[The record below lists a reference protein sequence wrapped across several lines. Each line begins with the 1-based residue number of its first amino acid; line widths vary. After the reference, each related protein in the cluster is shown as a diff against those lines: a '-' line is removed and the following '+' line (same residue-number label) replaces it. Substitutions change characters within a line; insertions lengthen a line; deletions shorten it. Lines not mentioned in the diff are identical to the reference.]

1 MPQRANAEPP
11 DNGTPHT
18 LRDLVSRN
26 DERINMLL
34 DKNDELEAQIDQLE
48 ADNTEL
54 KDELVKTKALL
65 ETLTKRVDKID
76 GLWEKIFDMFWKIAL
91 MVIGGAILYYM
102 GLQSPPG

>member
-11 DNGTPHT
+11 DNNPPHT

-26 DERINMLL
+26 DERISMLL

-48 ADNTEL
+48 SDNTEL
-54 KDELVKTKALL
+54 KDQLVQQKTIVDA
-65 ETLTKRVDKID
+65 LTKRVDKID
-76 GLWEKIFDMFWKIAL
+76 GLWEKIFDNFWKIVL
-91 MVIGGAILYYM
+91 MIIGGAILYYL